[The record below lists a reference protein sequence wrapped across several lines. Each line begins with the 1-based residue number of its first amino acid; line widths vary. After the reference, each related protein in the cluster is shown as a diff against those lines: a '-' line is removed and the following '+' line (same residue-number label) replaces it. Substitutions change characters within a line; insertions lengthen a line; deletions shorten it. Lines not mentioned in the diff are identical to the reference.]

1 MEDQR
6 KEQYLKLLTYYYSRF
21 YPFFS
26 ELSTKILSLTQ
37 NSATVS
43 SSSSSSSTAPPEE
56 EEEAVTDNNK
66 AAVKIENFP
75 QTQPQTKNLNEPK
88 APTPSAATTPLT
100 ETTEKQRYSSA
111 NLHKTT
117 KTPKQ
122 TPKRKNRNQSTTEA
136 STSPQTKNLHL
147 PKGGHLICSV
157 CHRRFPYPSTLK
169 LHLQSHP
176 TLHLPRFACSR
187 CPVTFS
193 RASGLQVHQRLHTG
207 ERPFA
212 CTACPRAFAA
222 KSNLTAHQTRVHS
235 LERPFPCRHC
245 TKTFRYLKGLRV
257 HEAMVHRG
265 GRPFGCSRCEEKF
278 DRVSKLKVHQRVK
291 HGETCSAKE
300 KIENDSSSKK

>member
-1 MEDQR
+1 MADQGE
-6 KEQYLKLLTYYYSRF
+6 EQYFKLLTYYYSRF

-43 SSSSSSSTAPPEE
+43 SSSSSSSSTAPPEE
-56 EEEAVTDNNK
+56 EEEGVTDNK
-66 AAVKIENFP
+66 KTAVSIENFP
-75 QTQPQTKNLNEPK
+75 QTQPQTLNLNEPK
-88 APTPSAATTPLT
+88 VPTPSAATTPLT
-100 ETTEKQRYSSA
+100 KTTEKQRYSSA
-111 NLHKTT
+111 NLNKTT
-117 KTPKQ
+117 KTSKQ
-122 TPKRKNRNQSTTEA
+122 TSKQKNRNQSTEA
-136 STSPQTKNLHL
+136 SSTSPQTQNHL
-147 PKGGHLICSV
+147 PKGGLICSV

-176 TLHLPRFACSR
+176 TLHLPRFACPR

-212 CTACPRAFAA
+212 CAACPRAFAA

-245 TKTFRYLKGLRV
+245 SKTFRYLKGLRV

-265 GRPFGCSRCEEKF
+265 DRPFGCSRCKEKF

-291 HGETCSAKE
+291 HGETGFSE
-300 KIENDSSSKK
+300 GEN

>member
-1 MEDQR
+1 MEDQG
-6 KEQYLKLLTYYYSRF
+6 KEQYFKLLTYYYSRF

-43 SSSSSSSTAPPEE
+43 SSSSISTASSEE
-56 EEEAVTDNNK
+56 EGVTDNK
-66 AAVKIENFP
+66 KTAVSIENFP

-88 APTPSAATTPLT
+88 VPTPSAAPATTPLK
-100 ETTEKQRYSSA
+100 TTEKQRYSSA

-117 KTPKQ
+117 KTSKQ
-122 TPKRKNRNQSTTEA
+122 TPKRKNRNQSTEA
-136 STSPQTKNLHL
+136 STSPQTKN
-147 PKGGHLICSV
+147 PKGLICSV
-157 CHRRFPYPSTLK
+157 CHRHFPYPSTLK
-169 LHLQSHP
+169 LHLQSHRC
-176 TLHLPRFACSR
+176 LHLPRFACPR

-212 CTACPRAFAA
+212 CAACPRAFAA

-235 LERPFPCRHC
+235 LERPFPCRQC
-245 TKTFRYLKGLRV
+245 SKTFRYLKGLRV

-291 HGETCSAKE
+291 HGETWLKE
-300 KIENDSSSKK
+300 IDDGKQQQQQ

>member
-1 MEDQR
+1 MEDQG
-6 KEQYLKLLTYYYSRF
+6 KEQYFKLLTYYYSRF

-43 SSSSSSSTAPPEE
+43 SSTAPSEE
-56 EEEAVTDNNK
+56 EGVTDNK
-66 AAVKIENFP
+66 KTAVSIENF
-75 QTQPQTKNLNEPK
+75 PQTKNLNEPK
-88 APTPSAATTPLT
+88 VPTPSTD
-100 ETTEKQRYSSA
+100 SA
-111 NLHKTT
+111 NSTTATPNKTSNKT
-117 KTPKQ
+117 SKTPN
-122 TPKRKNRNQSTTEA
+122 KRNNKSQQNKANSKEKNVH
-136 STSPQTKNLHL
+136 PTK
-147 PKGGHLICSV
+147 GLICSV

-169 LHLQSHP
+169 LHLQSHRC
-176 TLHLPRFACSR
+176 LHLPRFACPR

-212 CTACPRAFAA
+212 CAACPRAFAA

-245 TKTFRYLKGLRV
+245 SKTFRYLKGLRV

-300 KIENDSSSKK
+300 KMESDSNSSSSSKK